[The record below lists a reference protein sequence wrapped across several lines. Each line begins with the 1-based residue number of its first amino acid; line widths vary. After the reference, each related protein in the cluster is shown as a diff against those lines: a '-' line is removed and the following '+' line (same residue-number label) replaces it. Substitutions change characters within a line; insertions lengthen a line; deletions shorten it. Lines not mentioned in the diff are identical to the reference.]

1 MSFLGLTWFTPD
13 MTIDRAVLVTIW
25 TVYIF
30 LGSLLKDFRLQYYLG
45 NTYQDYRARVPAYLR
60 LAGIT
65 QTRRSLRSWVKLAT
79 FLIRRYAEARRF
91 ADRPVPTR

>member
-13 MTIDRAVLVTIW
+13 MTINRAVLVAIW

-45 NTYQDYRARVPAYLR
+45 NTYEDYRARVPAYLR

-65 QTRRSLRSWVKLAT
+65 QMRRSLRSWAKLAT
-79 FLIRRYAEARRF
+79 FLVRRYAETRRL
-91 ADRPVPTR
+91 ADRPMPTR